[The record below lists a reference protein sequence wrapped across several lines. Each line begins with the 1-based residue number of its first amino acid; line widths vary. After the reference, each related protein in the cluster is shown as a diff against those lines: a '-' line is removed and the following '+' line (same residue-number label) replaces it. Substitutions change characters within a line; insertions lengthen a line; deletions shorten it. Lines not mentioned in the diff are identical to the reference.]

1 MFSFLL
7 DRPARRGI
15 LEETSSECSDK
26 DLLFF
31 NCYYST
37 FNYFN
42 GSLGTGLTSKA
53 E

>member
-31 NCYYST
+31 FYCYSS
-37 FNYFN
+37 FNSFN

-53 E
+53 K